1 LYCTSS
7 RCTRARVAAET
18 SARSSSTW
26 RRWPATH
33 RRRRNGFQGGAAV
46 PGHSSTPFRWPQR
59 PWNRAGRSS
68 SRRVT
73 RSVSMLDSH
82 HEHWTNRTKGAA
94 SRMPLKRLDEHV
106 DATKVGAYC
115 ASKNGSFARHRRTLD
130 GGLER
135 VPYLRS
141 SWGVMRRSS
150 KRPAGQRWPNT
161 SDPLE
166 SKISK
171 TDQTFMTV

>member
-115 ASKNGSFARHRRTLD
+115 ASKNGSFARYQNSRRVWSGHLTFARAGASCAD
-130 GGLER
+130 RQSGLQGNAGR
-135 VPYLRS
+135 THLIHLRA
-141 SWGVMRRSS
+141 RSARPT
-150 KRPAGQRWPNT
+150 KR
-161 SDPLE
+161 L
-166 SKISK
+166 
-171 TDQTFMTV
+171 